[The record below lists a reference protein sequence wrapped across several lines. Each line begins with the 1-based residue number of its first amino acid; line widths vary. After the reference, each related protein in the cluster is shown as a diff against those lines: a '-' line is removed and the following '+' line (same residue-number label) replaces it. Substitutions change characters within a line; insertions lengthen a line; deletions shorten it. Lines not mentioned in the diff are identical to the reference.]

1 MVLGGVTRGAPSRG
15 RSIAYSKS
23 DHVPTSAR
31 RSGRYALHKVVHDE
45 AEPNEADGS
54 VLDEIVREAA
64 RQMLAVA
71 PQADM
76 PVYIDARLIP
86 PA

>member
-1 MVLGGVTRGAPSRG
+1 V
-15 RSIAYSKS
+15 
-23 DHVPTSAR
+23 R
-31 RSGRYALHKVVHDE
+31 RSSSR
-45 AEPNEADGS
+45 S
-54 VLDEIVREAA
+54 TIEIVREAA